1 MPIPWKLNVTLF
13 GKRIFAGI
21 VKLRVLKWGH
31 PGLPVCTLNQLTS
44 FLVRHRGDGH
54 KKRMCDSR
62 GRDRNM
68 FSNQE
73 TPGATRSWMKQKR
86 FNSRE
91 FGGRIIPPT
100 PWL

>member
-44 FLVRHRGDGH
+44 FLVRHRGDRH

-68 FSNQE
+68 FSNKKHLE
-73 TPGATRSWMKQKR
+73 PLEAGWSKKDLILE
-86 FNSRE
+86 NLE
-91 FGGRIIPPT
+91 EE
-100 PWL
+100 